1 MEASTFTFLGIVLIG
16 ILILI
21 FWGAGKAH
29 KKASGYGLGGA
40 FNRLSGIF
48 IAPIVTIIILA
59 IIGCFFI
66 AANI

>member
-1 MEASTFTFLGIVLIG
+1 MEASTFTFLGFALIG
-16 ILILI
+16 IVILI
-21 FWGAGKAH
+21 FWGVGKAH
-29 KKASGYGLGGA
+29 KKASGHGLGGA

-48 IAPIVTIIILA
+48 IAPIVTILFLV